1 MKRTLGQEPFIF
13 QLVALLATDKA
24 EENETPQ
31 FTAGSV
37 ALLMAAAGV
46 GALIYGTISGVIPW

>member
-13 QLVALLATDKA
+13 QLVALLAADKA
-24 EENETPQ
+24 EENEFRP
-31 FTAGSV
+31 FTSGIIVLSMTV
-37 ALLMAAAGV
+37 AGV